1 MRNLFNAY
9 RILAP
14 IVGVLL
20 TVMSAVA
27 LPMKYLLTEGS
38 SGQQF
43 GEDISIGWVF
53 HGWFYIAYVIVA
65 FLIARRARWSVQF
78 SLLVLLAGLVPL
90 LIFYV
95 ERVVVRRLREQ
106 FPELDQPVPSAS
118 A

>member
-1 MRNLFNAY
+1 VRNLFNAY

-38 SGQQF
+38 SGQKF

-78 SLLVLLAGLVPL
+78 SVLVLLAGLIPL

-95 ERVVVRRLREQ
+95 ERVVVRKLREQ
-106 FPELDQPVPSAS
+106 FPELNEPAAS
-118 A
+118 APA